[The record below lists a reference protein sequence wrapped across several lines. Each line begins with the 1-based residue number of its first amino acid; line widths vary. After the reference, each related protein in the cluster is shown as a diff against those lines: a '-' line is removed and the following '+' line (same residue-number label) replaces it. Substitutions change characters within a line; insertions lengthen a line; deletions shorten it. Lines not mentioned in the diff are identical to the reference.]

1 MATFA
6 YSGRTRG
13 GQSVN
18 GEREADSMESAV
30 AALRKDQVFV
40 TRINP
45 VKDGGGAKATARA
58 ASGGKPH
65 KVKKASPKSLAVF
78 TRQFSVMIDAGLPL
92 VQCLEI
98 LGTQEEDKNF
108 GRVIL
113 ETRAEVE
120 NGLSLA
126 DAMRKNPKVFDS
138 LFTNMIAAG
147 EAGGILDTILK
158 RLATY
163 IEKAVKLKNQVQSAM
178 IYPVAI
184 VVIAAVVVGVILWKV
199 IPTFA
204 TLFAG
209 LGAELPLPTRIVIA
223 LSNGLVRFM
232 PFVLVGIGATIFGF
246 RAYYKTEGGRMVVDG
261 IMLKLPVLG
270 PMMRK
275 IAVARFCRTLATLLA
290 SGVSILEAL
299 DITART
305 AGNAVVERALNLT
318 RKSIEGGETIAVPLR
333 ETGVFPSMVVQM
345 ISVGE
350 ATGALDTMLGK
361 IADFYEEEVD
371 VAVAGLL
378 TLLEPIMIAVL
389 GGVVGGIVIAMY
401 MPIFSLISE
410 LTGG

>member
-6 YSGRTRG
+6 YSGRTRQ
-13 GQSVN
+13 GQTVS
-18 GEREADSMESAV
+18 GERVAETMDGAV
-30 AALRKDQVFV
+30 AALRRDQILV
-40 TRINP
+40 TQINP
-45 VKDGGGAKATARA
+45 VKEATAKAA
-58 ASGGKPH
+58 AKPKGKR
-65 KVKKASPKSLAVF
+65 VGSKSLAVF

-108 GRVIL
+108 SSVIL
-113 ETRAEVE
+113 ATRGDVE
-120 NGLSLA
+120 GGASLA
-126 DAMRKNPKVFDS
+126 DAMKKHPKAFDP

-163 IEKAVKLKNQVQSAM
+163 IEKSVKLKSQVQSAM
-178 IYPVAI
+178 IYPIAVI
-184 VVIAAVVVGVILWKV
+184 VIAALVVGVILWKV

-204 TLFAG
+204 NLFAG

-232 PFVLVGIGATIFGF
+232 PFILVGIGAFIFAS
-246 RAYYKTEGGRMVVDG
+246 RAYYASTNGRKVVDAG
-261 IMLKLPVLG
+261 ILRVPVLG
-270 PMMRK
+270 SLMRK
-275 IAVARFCRTLATLLA
+275 IAVSRFCRTLSTLLA

-305 AGNAVVERALNLT
+305 AGNAVVEEAILTT
-318 RKSIEGGETIAVPLR
+318 RKSIERGETIAQPLK
-333 ETGVFPSMVVQM
+333 ETNVFPSMVVQM

-350 ATGALDTMLGK
+350 ATGALDTMLSK

-378 TLLEPIMIAVL
+378 TLLEPIMIFFL
-389 GGVVGGIVIAMY
+389 GVVVGGIVIAMY
-401 MPIFSLISE
+401 LPIFDLISK
-410 LTGG
+410 LT